1 MIARTVPRPE
11 RAAMNPNPTTSRRTF
26 LGRTAALTLA
36 AALAPDLLRA
46 QAEEE
51 AADEAIAAEVIRRAE
66 ILAGLEFT
74 DAERE
79 LMRESVTDQVESLQT
94 IRALA
99 IPNEVPPAL
108 GFRPLYNDPEKVS
121 YVSGSAKNRAQ
132 DPAETLRG
140 AIFGDRPRTP
150 PTDEIELL
158 FSPIEHLSEWIRRR
172 QLKPSDLVEASL
184 ARLVE
189 LDPTLHF
196 VIDRTADRAREFAA
210 VLDEEQRVGK
220 WRGPLHGIPYGAK
233 DLLAARGARTTWGAK
248 PYETRTFDDDAEVV
262 RRLEE
267 AGAVLVAKTAVGA
280 LAWGDVWFRET
291 TRNPWN
297 PEQGS
302 SGSSAGS
309 ASAVAAGA
317 LPFALGTET
326 LGSIVSPCSR
336 CGATGLRPTFGRVPR
351 TGCMALTWSMDKI
364 GPIARNVQDTAF
376 VLEAIHGAHEE
387 DPESV
392 TAPLDWRGTS
402 DFSMRKLRFGAAEEN
417 FANDYEGATFDR
429 ATLDVLRDRGIEF
442 EPMTFPEMPVGAML
456 VVLQVEGA
464 AAFDELTR
472 TDRDDELVR
481 QVVNAWPNVFRAAQ
495 LVPGVQYVQAQRART
510 QLMRAFEDALGDLDG
525 YVAPAFAGPSLL
537 ITNLTGHPC
546 VVLPNGFREDGT
558 PTSITFI
565 GRNYGE
571 PAIVALASIYQ
582 GATDFHLKRPRL

>member
-1 MIARTVPRPE
+1 MSFDSLNPRS
-11 RAAMNPNPTTSRRTF
+11 SRRGF

-51 AADEAIAAEVIRRAE
+51 ADEGIALEVIRRAE
-66 ILAGLEFT
+66 VLAGLEFT
-74 DAERE
+74 DTERE
-79 LMRESVTDQVESLQT
+79 LMRETVTDQVSSLQAV
-94 IRALA
+94 RGLA
-99 IPNEVPPAL
+99 IPNDVPPAL
-108 GFRPLYNDPEKVS
+108 GFRPLYTPAGE
-121 YVSGSAKNRAQ
+121 SGWFGPDEDLNWVPDSAENRAQ
-132 DPAETLRG
+132 DPAEELRRC
-140 AIFGDRPRTP
+140 IFERRPVDP
-150 PTDEIELL
+150 PTDEIALL
-158 FSPIEHLSEWIRRR
+158 TSPIEWLGEWIRRR

-184 ARLVE
+184 ARLKE
-189 LDPTLHF
+189 LDPRLHF
-196 VIDRTADRAREFAA
+196 VIDLTEDRAREFAA

-248 PYETRTFDDDAEVV
+248 PYETRQFDYDAAVV
-262 RRLEE
+262 ERLEE

-280 LAWGDVWFRET
+280 LAWGDVWFGET

-297 PEQGS
+297 PDQGS

-336 CGATGLRPTFGRVPR
+336 CGATGIRPTFGRVPR

-364 GPIARNVQDTAF
+364 GPIARNVQDAAL
-376 VLEAIHGAHEE
+376 VLEAMHGAHRG

-392 TAPLDWRGTS
+392 TAPLNWKNTS
-402 DFSMRKLRFGAAEEN
+402 RSTMRKLRFGIAEEN
-417 FANDYEGATFDR
+417 FASDYETATFDR
-429 ATLDVLRDRGIEF
+429 ATLDVLRAQGIEF
-442 EPMTFPEMPVGAML
+442 EPMTFPELPVGAML
-456 VVLQVEGA
+456 VILQVEAA

-472 TDRDDELVR
+472 TNRDDELVR
-481 QVVNAWPNVFRAAQ
+481 QVANAWPNVFRAAQ

-510 QLMRAFEDALGDLDG
+510 QLMRAFEDSLGELDG

-546 VVLPNGFREDGT
+546 VVLPNGFRDDGT

-565 GRNYGE
+565 GRNYRE
-571 PAIVALASIYQ
+571 DAIVSLAALYQ
-582 GATDFHLKRPRL
+582 ANTDFHREVPPL